1 MNQDTKEEI
10 INYKNPDFKLG
21 FFILY
26 LFIRKLSTLYLYDMA
41 NNETFGINF
50 PFRPSA
56 IGKYLSLSKDAD
68 QEIRSS
74 LLHLIL
80 TRKGTRYML
89 PDFGTRLYE
98 FIFDPMDGQTF
109 DAIKEDIQQACETFI
124 PDLNII
130 NITVTPYV
138 LLENKPTTPKIGFN
152 ADEFVD
158 KGIIYQQIETINSD
172 EELKD
177 IGIYRLPG
185 KNTEEYTAKL
195 KIEYSND
202 KNPFGSKQFVIINI

>member
-1 MNQDTKEEI
+1 
-10 INYKNPDFKLG
+10 
-21 FFILY
+21 
-26 LFIRKLSTLYLYDMA
+26 MA
-41 NNETFGINF
+41 NNETYGINF

-56 IGKYLSLSKDAD
+56 VGKYLSLSNDRD

-80 TRKGTRYML
+80 TRKGSRFML
-89 PDFGTRLYE
+89 PNFGTRLYE

-109 DAIKEDIQQACETFI
+109 DAIKEDIEQACEEFI

-130 NITVTPYV
+130 KITVTPYV
-138 LLENKPTTPKIGFN
+138 LLENKQTTPKIGFN
-152 ADEFVD
+152 PNEFVD
-158 KGIIYQQIETINSD
+158 KGTIYQQIETINSD

-177 IGIYRLPG
+177 VGIYRLPG

-202 KNPFGSKQFVIINI
+202 TNPFGSKQFVIINI

>member
-1 MNQDTKEEI
+1 
-10 INYKNPDFKLG
+10 
-21 FFILY
+21 
-26 LFIRKLSTLYLYDMA
+26 MA
-41 NNETFGINF
+41 TNETFGINF

-56 IGKYLSLSKDAD
+56 IGKYLSLSRDRD

-80 TRKGTRYML
+80 TRKGSRFML

-109 DAIKEDIQQACETFI
+109 DAIKEDIQKQCEI
-124 PDLNII
+124 YVPDLNII
-130 NITVTPYV
+130 AITITPYV
-138 LLENKPTTPKIGFN
+138 LLENIPAGPKTII
-152 ADEFVD
+152 DPKTYVD
-158 KGIIYQQIETINSD
+158 DGTITQVFETINSD

-177 IGIYRLPG
+177 VGIYRLPG

-202 KNPFGSKQFVIINI
+202 TDPFGAKQFVIINI